1 MKIRPVAAELLHAD
15 GHTDGRADMMVFRDF
30 ANAPKN
36 AWNKGIIS
44 IYCLNKYTNCGLKIY
59 YNDCNAVQPITA

>member
-1 MKIRPVAAELLHAD
+1 MYIRRYSCPIFNKTSVFLRDFRKKNNQTANFMKIRPVAAELLHAD

-36 AWNKGIIS
+36 A
-44 IYCLNKYTNCGLKIY
+44 
-59 YNDCNAVQPITA
+59 

>member
-15 GHTDGRADMMVFRDF
+15 GQTDGGQTDMTKLIVVFRDF

-36 AWNKGIIS
+36 ACNKES
-44 IYCLNKYTNCGLKIY
+44 FLFT
-59 YNDCNAVQPITA
+59 V